1 MICRVSRIRTSAP
14 KKWSLMEV
22 EFLCDKQL
30 FWGYLKFFDKQ
41 KSIVYLFV
49 TFSDFGQELGKI
61 EKNKKR

>member
-1 MICRVSRIRTSAP
+1 
-14 KKWSLMEV
+14 MEV